1 MCVICLCFLLPLVFP
16 SCPVVPWGAGPTHF
30 QLLSYLRVISV
41 DSPPSPG
48 DESPAHPF
56 IHSPASVLAAAAVG
70 NLSHTAP
77 ELLTFLMV
85 HIVHLCDTD
94 SPGTTIWGGG
104 VCKAFAPI
112 GQHKQAKQVLE
123 NPPALRD
130 CTVWSSRVP
139 WVEFTHNSLTS
150 PLSACLHLWSHLWS
164 PICGLPRLPA
174 STVPGTGSGDSH
186 PLGAGAHGSLLGR
199 LEADQRG
206 P

>member
-56 IHSPASVLAAAAVG
+56 IHSPASVLAAAAAVG

-94 SPGTTIWGGG
+94 SPGTTILGGILQG
-104 VCKAFAPI
+104 FCPTWAAQA
-112 GQHKQAKQVLE
+112 GQAGAGK
-123 NPPALRD
+123 PP
-130 CTVWSSRVP
+130 CTAGLHRRSSRVP
-139 WVEFTHNSLTS
+139 WVEFAHNSLTS
-150 PLSACLHLWSHLWS
+150 PLSACLHLWS
-164 PICGLPRLPA
+164 PICGLPFVVSLGYQP
-174 STVPGTGSGDSH
+174 
-186 PLGAGAHGSLLGR
+186 PLFLAQEVETAI
-199 LEADQRG
+199 